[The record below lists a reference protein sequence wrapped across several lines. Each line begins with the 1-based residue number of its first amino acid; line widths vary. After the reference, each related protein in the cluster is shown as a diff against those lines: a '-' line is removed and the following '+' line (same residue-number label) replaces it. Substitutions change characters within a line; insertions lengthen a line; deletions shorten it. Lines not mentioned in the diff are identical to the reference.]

1 MRRFTFVPLALSD
14 QCATAS
20 SGFAQRFPAKPD
32 RDFAAAI
39 RMAAGPMGLVFDNDL
54 AVKNLHERI
63 AVQGRDAAFFASTE
77 VF

>member
-1 MRRFTFVPLALSD
+1 MRRFTFVPQVLSGL
-14 QCATAS
+14 CATAS
-20 SGFAQRFPAKPD
+20 WGLARHFPAKPD